1 MSAAAA
7 APAPVR
13 FQVVGM
19 MTKLEER
26 IAGMN
31 RFCDHVRTAIFAES
45 ASLLREFW
53 RVDVLVTVDDVPL
66 PPARDRVE
74 SDGTAVLHM
83 QSVGAASDGDE
94 LFPDFVYG
102 GWWHIGL
109 HDFDA
114 FAAAMEAAAAAEPR
128 PRHPQAFWIGNVEM
142 SLSRAALV
150 AGRSAAVRDI
160 EGVPIP
166 MLPFAPGDAVQALR
180 AEYALELHGL
190 PLPKGD
196 EKA

>member
-1 MSAAAA
+1 MANAMESTPA
-7 APAPVR
+7 APVR

-26 IAGMN
+26 IAGMH

-45 ASLLREFW
+45 ASLLREFR
-53 RVDVLVTVDDVPL
+53 RVDVLVTVDDAPL

-142 SLSRAALV
+142 SSSRAALV
-150 AGRSAAVRDI
+150 ALSAAHPERV
-160 EGVPIP
+160 
-166 MLPFAPGDAVQALR
+166 DARGIRWQHARGNVSEATAR
-180 AEYALELHGL
+180 ARRPTRG
-190 PLPKGD
+190 
-196 EKA
+196 